1 MAEHASAPPSPVT
14 HQLQEEPTAEPAA
27 EPALFAMVSGAMLDA
42 SSRPGQLSHGI
53 EGLAISSAHVPATD
67 VAGRQRCRSPA

>member
-42 SSRPGQLSHGI
+42 SSP
-53 EGLAISSAHVPATD
+53 T
-67 VAGRQRCRSPA
+67 SPPQM